1 MTAPTAALRTPR
13 FGGTVTLM
21 RASALA
27 LPLLALT
34 LAAGPGLAQTA
45 KPREEPTP
53 VSPVTVMPP
62 TQKPKVTATWPAA
75 GEAVAPGVLVLKVV
89 FDQPM
94 TPRDFSYGPGAGG
107 EAPECLKT
115 PRLLNDA
122 KTFVLLCRTLPGK
135 TYAVSLNKDLG
146 NRDPGAG
153 AVGGGFANLAENRAE
168 PSELSFTTQAGA
180 PVTKLRDAIKAAG
193 LGDLDMPV
201 EEAPRLAA
209 AKP

>member
-1 MTAPTAALRTPR
+1 
-13 FGGTVTLM
+13 
-21 RASALA
+21 
-27 LPLLALT
+27 
-34 LAAGPGLAQTA
+34 
-45 KPREEPTP
+45 
-53 VSPVTVMPP
+53 
-62 TQKPKVTATWPAA
+62 
-75 GEAVAPGVLVLKVV
+75 
-89 FDQPM
+89 M

-135 TYAVSLNKDLG
+135 TYGVSLNKDLG

>member
-1 MTAPTAALRTPR
+1 
-13 FGGTVTLM
+13 M
-21 RASALA
+21 RALAPALV
-27 LPLLALT
+27 LCLLA
-34 LAAGPGLAQTA
+34 GPSLAQTA
-45 KPREEPTP
+45 SPREAPTP

-75 GEAVAPGVLVLKVV
+75 GQAIAPGVLVLKVA
-89 FDQPM
+89 FDQAM
-94 TPRDFSYGPGAGG
+94 TPRDFAYGAGAGG

-115 PRLLNDA
+115 PRLLNDT

-135 TYAVSLNKDLG
+135 TYAVSFNKD
-146 NRDPGAG
+146 PAAG
-153 AVGGGFANLAENRAE
+153 FSNLAENRAE
-168 PSELSFTTQAGA
+168 PSELTFTTTVGD

-193 LGDLDMPV
+193 LGDLDVPV